1 MVVLLGPVADIVG
14 SCPAMKDVKRRVR
27 EVCDRTLS
35 GATPVVLLIGEI
47 GTGKALIA
55 KALHGNGA
63 RSQRPFVAVNCA
75 ALSPQRLREQL
86 FGDSDAMS
94 RGVLEAA
101 DGGTVF
107 LEEVGAAPLDV
118 QRDLLTAIEDKLI
131 RRATREPIHVDV
143 QFVAATRRDLASMV
157 TRGEF
162 RADLYHRLNVL
173 ALEVPPLRE
182 RGDDVIAIARQ
193 LLADLAAEHGIRAPE
208 LADDAVAALRRHRW
222 PGNVRE
228 LRNELERIVL
238 LVDDVVVR
246 ADHLHLPRETAT
258 VQIAGHDADVEV
270 VISGER
276 CPLEQLEREVIR
288 QALVH
293 SNGNIS
299 RAARYLAITRQTLL
313 YRMKKYDF
321 KSPSTSSEI
330 AVVRS
335 SH

>member
-1 MVVLLGPVADIVG
+1 MVVLICAAAEIVG
-14 SCPAMKDVKRRVR
+14 SCPAMKEIQRRVR

-55 KALHGNGA
+55 RALHGKGA
-63 RSQRPFVAVNCA
+63 RSQRPLVEVNCA
-75 ALSPQRLREQL
+75 ALPAQRLRDQL
-86 FGDSDAMS
+86 FGDAATMTP
-94 RGVLEAA
+94 GLLESA
-101 DGGTVF
+101 DGGTIFV
-107 LEEVGAAPLDV
+107 EEIGAAPLDV
-118 QRDLLTAIEDKLI
+118 QRDLLTAIDDKLI
-131 RRATREPIHVDV
+131 RNGAREVHIDV
-143 QFVAATRRDLASMV
+143 QFVAATRRDLGSMV
-157 TRGEF
+157 KRGEF

-182 RGDDVIAIARQ
+182 RGDDVIAIAER
-193 LLADLAAEHGIRAPE
+193 LLADLAAEHGIRAPAIAE
-208 LADDAVAALRRHRW
+208 DAARALRRHSW

-238 LVDDVVVR
+238 LVDDEVIR
-246 ADHLHLPRETAT
+246 ADHLRIRRET
-258 VQIAGHDADVEV
+258 VEIARDGAGVAV
-270 VISGER
+270 VVSGDR

-288 QALVH
+288 QALVR

-321 KSPSTSSEI
+321 KSPSASVEL
-330 AVVRS
+330 ALVRS
-335 SH
+335 GH